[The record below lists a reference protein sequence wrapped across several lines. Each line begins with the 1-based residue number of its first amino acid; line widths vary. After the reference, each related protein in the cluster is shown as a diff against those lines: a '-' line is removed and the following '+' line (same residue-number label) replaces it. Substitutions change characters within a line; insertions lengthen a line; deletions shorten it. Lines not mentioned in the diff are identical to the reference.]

1 MANPPKIRSLKG
13 PSQDFRQ
20 KLRERTGIDLWTPD
34 STARTMSDTLSE
46 AIVTDRNQM
55 VSALEQTQVSS
66 ATGKALDA
74 LARTHEIARLE
85 PTKAYSDEVE
95 KSVYF
100 YVRSGTFGDLTGGSD
115 IVLPAGTV
123 ITPPTYANSEI
134 RYVTKYNYT
143 LLAGENKT
151 YCSVEAS
158 SFGSGQN
165 VGPQVLTVNELQ
177 STYPNLLCTNK
188 YAIVNGRNREGD
200 DQLRFRLSTY
210 FRSLVANNYNSLI
223 LNGLTV
229 PGVLDIAVV
238 EGYYGMGTAGIFVFG
253 SDGFSSPDLIRQ
265 VEVRLAGV
273 STPGLRTV
281 VSSGVQVSFSFDIDV
296 IVPSQPTSAQ
306 RARIVSGIKQSIR
319 RYLSKGSLKR
329 SVSMLELRDIILS
342 DNTDIVSLVNSS
354 NRGVER
360 LFRNVY
366 VSRKYAS
373 FAFGAGEEKLSGNSY
388 SLEREEFAALGSV
401 NIDIRVLA

>member
-1 MANPPKIRSLKG
+1 
-13 PSQDFRQ
+13 
-20 KLRERTGIDLWTPD
+20 
-34 STARTMSDTLSE
+34 
-46 AIVTDRNQM
+46 
-55 VSALEQTQVSS
+55 
-66 ATGKALDA
+66 
-74 LARTHEIARLE
+74 
-85 PTKAYSDEVE
+85 
-95 KSVYF
+95 
-100 YVRSGTFGDLTGGSD
+100 
-115 IVLPAGTV
+115 
-123 ITPPTYANSEI
+123 
-134 RYVTKYNYT
+134 
-143 LLAGENKT
+143 
-151 YCSVEAS
+151 
-158 SFGSGQN
+158 
-165 VGPQVLTVNELQ
+165 
-177 STYPNLLCTNK
+177 
-188 YAIVNGRNREGD
+188 
-200 DQLRFRLSTY
+200 
-210 FRSLVANNYNSLI
+210 
-223 LNGLTV
+223 
-229 PGVLDIAVV
+229 
-238 EGYYGMGTAGIFVFG
+238 MGTAGIFVFG